1 MARLNA
7 SFSQYRQIGGR
18 SPYISTMFELK
29 PPACAFQEVA
39 NHPRASHSNW
49 WPVVYIYIYRCVYI
63 YMHVY
68 IYVCI
73 YIDIKYII
81 RYIYIRHGYLVGGI
95 PTPLNNMSSSV
106 GIMKFPT
113 DIDGLTWICM
123 DN

>member
-49 WPVVYIYIYRCVYI
+49 WPVVYIYIYIHIQMCIYI

-81 RYIYIRHGYLVGGI
+81 RYIYIYI
-95 PTPLNNMSSSV
+95 YT
-106 GIMKFPT
+106 
-113 DIDGLTWICM
+113 TWISGWWYTYPSEQYEFVSW
-123 DN
+123 DYEIPN